1 MAIIFNNPTLGAS
14 CDMAKKQKPPHT
26 KPKLAK
32 KPSTLHT
39 VLCTAQFKF
48 GQLPI
53 VYTATLGIQIADIG
67 SLSTNQRNALIKE
80 RAAIKINSAVSYDK
94 YPDEALEF
102 ISIKIERVAT
112 DFMIVT
118 LRSFIPSQD
127 DPVGLGSIDGV
138 NNLCLGHMALL

>member
-39 VLCTAQFKF
+39 VLCTVQFKF

-53 VYTATLGIQIADIG
+53 VYTATLGIQIADIDN
-67 SLSTNQRNALIKE
+67 LSTNQRNAQIKE
-80 RAAIKINSAVSYDK
+80 KAAIKINSAVSYDK

-102 ISIKIERVAT
+102 ISFKIERIDT

-127 DPVGLGSIDGV
+127 DPADLGSIDGV
-138 NNLCLGHMALL
+138 NNLCLGHMVLL